1 MVHLEFKCETVANGV
16 SSRTF
21 SIDRLIIAGWTG
33 RDREKMEAHMAEL
46 EELGIKRPKKAPVFY
61 RASASR
67 LTTDPR
73 IEVLAGESSGEVEVM
88 VVRDGDRL
96 WVGLASDH
104 TDRGVEAY
112 DITVSKQ
119 MCDKPCAPTL
129 WSFDDVAPHWDQLV
143 LQSWIEENGT
153 RTLYQEGALSA
164 MLTPG
169 DLIDRNCAEGGSFGP
184 ETAMLCGTPP
194 ARGGVRKSASFE
206 MSLSDPVLGRS
217 ITHAYESVEFPSSE

>member
-1 MVHLEFKCETVANGV
+1 MVELHFKLETVSDGTSTRAC
-16 SSRTF
+16 

-33 RDREKMEAHMAEL
+33 RDRDKMEAHIAEL
-46 EELGIKRPKKAPVFY
+46 EALGIKRPETTPVFY

-67 LTTDPR
+67 LTSSPE
-73 IEVLAGESSGEVEVM
+73 IEVLAGESSGEAEVM
-88 VVRDGDRL
+88 VFRDGERL

-143 LQSWIEENGT
+143 LRSWIEENGT
-153 RTLYQEGALSA
+153 RTLYQEGPLAA
-164 MLTPG
+164 MLAPG
-169 DLIDRNCAEGGSFGP
+169 DLIDRNLAAGGSFGP
-184 ETAMLCGTPP
+184 GTAMLCGTPP
-194 ARGGVRKSASFE
+194 ARGGVRRSARFE

-217 ITHAYESVEFPSSE
+217 IDHTYTSTEFPSAE